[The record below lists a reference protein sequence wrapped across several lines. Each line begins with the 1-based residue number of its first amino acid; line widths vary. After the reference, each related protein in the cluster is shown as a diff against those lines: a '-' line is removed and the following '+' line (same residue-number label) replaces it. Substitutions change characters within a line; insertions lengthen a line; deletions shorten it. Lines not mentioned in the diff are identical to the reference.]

1 MYSKK
6 MVSPAVMRNLRTL
19 GLDLR
24 DARLRRNLT
33 MEVIADRAGT
43 TRQTINRIEKGDPGV
58 SIGTYAGMMSAL
70 GLASNLASIAS
81 LANDERGVALAA
93 SEARQRARP
102 R

>member
-6 MVSPAVMRNLRTL
+6 MVSPAVMRNLRAL

-33 MEVIADRAGT
+33 MEVVADRAGT
-43 TRQTINRIEKGDPGV
+43 TRQTLNRIEKGDPSV
-58 SIGTYAGMMSAL
+58 SIGTYVGMMSAL

-81 LANDERGVALAA
+81 LANDERGAVLAA